1 MEDNNNA
8 PKSHLSCSECRR
20 RKSKCDRCNP
30 CSNCTKYRRICAYEK
45 LSRTPLTRKYV
56 SDMEKELE
64 RAKLLLARRSE
75 FPEAAGSSAPD
86 AGNVMSNGVG
96 DPNNYSSSS
105 SNSQANNEPLFPIQA
120 SDPPIQAGAASIPP
134 APTHPPGLNDLS
146 SAADSVDAETFSL
159 ETQHQ
164 GANFDWDERDKSRPD
179 DRVPDGMAGLGG
191 QHSRGYLGVASGAA
205 FLRLADADTQDP
217 TQAGDDQQTSDDS
230 DAAILPSLT
239 SISHLEPYVDA
250 YFQTYHVTYPIV
262 HESTFRAQF
271 MEIIPRPRS
280 QSWEVL
286 VYIIAT
292 IGAFASSETI
302 TLADQALF
310 DAAKA
315 RLSIDMLETGN
326 LMLVEAL
333 VLMSNYVQKRDKPNS
348 GYSYM
353 GLAKRMAMGIG
364 LHKEFPAWRTK
375 PLMLEIRRRVWWC
388 LYNFDVG
395 AIITFSRPLDLPRE
409 GIEVKL
415 PLNVMDSDVT
425 PSTTS
430 LPAETQATTLYTH
443 LRSQAMFHLA
453 TSEIYSRMI
462 AEPYPT
468 AKEMVLFDD
477 VVLSRYRNDLP
488 VFYHENAQQLTKYK
502 FPHAVLHW
510 RFYNFRILIFRAF
523 VLRSLFSA
531 TNAESI
537 DGRTSPSAAEGRAVQ
552 RCFESA
558 EHTIKSI
565 TRFWH
570 SNRHNVLTCWYSL
583 YFLFQAV
590 MIPVA
595 SLRNRPN
602 SSQAPN
608 WREQIHLALNV
619 MEQMAHLNP
628 TAGRCQRALHNL
640 CGRFLGPDSVGAGS
654 FDLESPQTQLQLMQ
668 SVTWPMA
675 DTFDAIPLDMSWY
688 EYGGQEDAFNNLQN
702 IT

>member
-1 MEDNNNA
+1 
-8 PKSHLSCSECRR
+8 
-20 RKSKCDRCNP
+20 
-30 CSNCTKYRRICAYEK
+30 
-45 LSRTPLTRKYV
+45 
-56 SDMEKELE
+56 MEKELDK
-64 RAKLLLARRSE
+64 AKSLLARRNELS
-75 FPEAAGSSAPD
+75 EAAPSGATE
-86 AGNVMSNGVG
+86 ARNVMSN
-96 DPNNYSSSS
+96 PIIEHSR
-105 SNSQANNEPLFPIQA
+105 NSQTSSAPLFPLQS
-120 SDPPIQAGAASIPP
+120 SDPRVQAVDASFSP
-134 APTHPPGLNDLS
+134 ATTQPPGLNCPPS
-146 SAADSVDAETFSL
+146 SANSLDAETFSL

-164 GANFDWDERDKSRPD
+164 GANFDWDERDKFRPED
-179 DRVPDGMAGLGG
+179 GMPDGMVGLGG
-191 QHSRGYLGVASGAA
+191 HHSRGYMGVASGAA
-205 FLRLADADTQDP
+205 FLRLADADTQDI
-217 TQAGDDQQTSDDS
+217 TQVGDDLQVSDDS
-230 DAAILPSLT
+230 EPAISASLT
-239 SISHLEPYVDA
+239 SIAHLEPYVDA
-250 YFQTYHVTYPIV
+250 YFQTYHVSYPIV

-271 MEIIPRPRS
+271 MEIIPRPQS
-280 QSWEVL
+280 QAWEVL

-292 IGAFASSETI
+292 IGAFASSETK
-302 TLADQALF
+302 TFADQALF

-315 RLSIDMLETGN
+315 RLSVDMLETGN
-326 LMLVEAL
+326 LMLVQAL
-333 VLMSNYVQKRDKPNS
+333 VLISNYVQKRDKPNS
-348 GYSYM
+348 GYNYM

-364 LHKEFPAWRTK
+364 LHKEFPSWRSK

-395 AIITFSRPLDLPRE
+395 AIITFSRPLDLPKE

-415 PLNVMDSDVT
+415 PLNVMDADIT

-430 LPAETQATTLYTH
+430 LPMETQATTLYTH

-468 AKEMVLFDD
+468 AEEMVTFDD
-477 VVLSRYRNDLP
+477 VVLARFRKDLP
-488 VFYHENAQQLTKYK
+488 VFYHEDSQQLTKYK

-531 TNAESI
+531 KTANSI
-537 DGRTSPSAAEGRAVQ
+537 GEQTSPSVAEGKAVQ

-565 TRFWH
+565 TSFWH
-570 SNRHNVLTCWYSL
+570 SNRHNVLICWYSL

-595 SLRNRPN
+595 SLRNRPH
-602 SSQAPN
+602 SSKASN

-628 TAGRCQRALHNL
+628 TAVRYQQALNNL
-640 CGRFLGPDSVGAGS
+640 CGRFLGPDSIGAGS
-654 FDLESPQTQLQLMQ
+654 FNLESPQTQLQLMQ

-675 DTFDAIPLDMSWY
+675 DTFDAIPMDMSWY
-688 EYGGQEDAFNNLQN
+688 EYGGQDTFNNLQN